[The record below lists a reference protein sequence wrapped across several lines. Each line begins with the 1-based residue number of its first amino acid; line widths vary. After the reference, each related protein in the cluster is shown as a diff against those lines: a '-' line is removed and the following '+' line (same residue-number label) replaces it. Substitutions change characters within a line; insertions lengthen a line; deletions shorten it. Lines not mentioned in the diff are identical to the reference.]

1 MTTSESF
8 KEGEAYA
15 FQVLTENWADPTDQK
30 SSFPVDMA
38 VIARKLN
45 IALKDGRFPERETLG
60 VTIKDDSG
68 AQILLSRDLNKTD
81 MSLLVAYNLGRILEK
96 GTSPR
101 FGWVDT
107 EASIADEGISDFAKG
122 FAAGVLMPASA
133 VRTLFAE
140 GKSIKRIA
148 KTFGVNQAILA
159 DRLTIIAIVAAMEDA

>member
-1 MTTSESF
+1 MTASEDF
-8 KEGEAYA
+8 KAGESHA
-15 FQVLTENWADPTDQK
+15 FQVLTENWADPHDQRC
-30 SSFPVDMA
+30 SFPVDTA

-45 IALKDGRFPERETLG
+45 TAVKDGSFPEKETLG

-68 AQILLSRDLNKTD
+68 AQILLSRDLNQTD
-81 MSLLVAYNLGRILEK
+81 MSLLVAYSLGRILEK

-107 EASIADEGISDFAKG
+107 EASMAEDTISDFAKG

-140 GKSIKRIA
+140 GKSIKRMA
-148 KTFGVNQAILA
+148 KTFGVTQAILV
-159 DRLTIIAIVAAMEDA
+159 DRLAIIGIIAAMEDA